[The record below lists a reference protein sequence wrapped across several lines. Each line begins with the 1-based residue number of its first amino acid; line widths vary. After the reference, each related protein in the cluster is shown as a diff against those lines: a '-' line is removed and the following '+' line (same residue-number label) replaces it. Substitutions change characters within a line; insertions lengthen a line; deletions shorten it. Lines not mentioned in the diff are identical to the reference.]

1 MSTATGSQS
10 ATVSGG
16 DRVPEPP
23 GPGERGK
30 FRRVE
35 RTKRGPGHWP
45 LVGVEVDFDPE
56 QSAWLRAEADRTGL
70 DYVALVRHLVDR
82 ARADDALAGERAAGG

>member
-1 MSTATGSQS
+1 MSTATGSQR
-10 ATVSGG
+10 ATVPGG

-23 GPGERGK
+23 APGERGK

-35 RTKRGPGHWP
+35 RAKRGPGHWP
-45 LVGVEVDFDPE
+45 LVGVEVDFDPQ

-70 DYVALVRHLVDR
+70 NYVALVRRLVDR
-82 ARADDALAGERAAGG
+82 ARADDAPASARSAGG